1 MAPGACAVQIPQIAT
16 DLARLGKLSQVTNE
30 KPILVGTK
38 QAKQL
43 KDRSSHPGSSL
54 MTAKWHWQIVK
65 K

>member
-1 MAPGACAVQIPQIAT
+1 MAPGACAVQITQIAT

-43 KDRSSHPGSSL
+43 KDRSSHPGSFL
-54 MTAKWHWQIVK
+54 MKNSGT
-65 K
+65 